1 MLTGLR
7 VRKVI
12 AALAALAATAAGVA
26 GCTLD
31 ASGAVPTVAGPDLQS
46 DIAERLTGAGEQPQS
61 VTCKDDLVG
70 EVGQTARCDVVMSP
84 TNSFEPLVTVTGV
97 DGPTIDY
104 EMKPALSQ
112 EQLERAVERLLG
124 VGGAAGSDAVACRS
138 GLIGEIGAVAVCD
151 VTTAGV
157 TLRRTAEV
165 SSVEGL
171 MMNFDLV
178 PVLTKAEV
186 EVSLLDEL
194 AAHLAARPDS
204 AVCAG
209 NLEGR
214 PGTTVDCT
222 VVVGPDSAAFTL
234 TVTAVDGTTI
244 DYSYAPKG

>member
-1 MLTGLR
+1 M
-7 VRKVI
+7 RKVI
-12 AALAALAATAAGVA
+12 GFLATLAAAAAVAA

-31 ASGAVPTVAGPDLQS
+31 ASGAVPTVAGADLQTE
-46 DIAERLTGAGEQPQS
+46 IAQRLTNAGEEPKS

-84 TNSFEPLVTVTGV
+84 TNSFEPLVMVTDV

-112 EQLERAVERLLG
+112 VQLEHAVERL
-124 VGGAAGSDAVACRS
+124 VAAGGAARSDVVACES
-138 GLIGEIGAVAVCD
+138 GLLGEIGAVALCD

-157 TLRRTAEV
+157 TVRRTAEV

-171 MMNFDLV
+171 MMNFDLI

-214 PGTTVDCT
+214 PGTTVECT
-222 VVVGPDSAAFTL
+222 VVVGPESAAFTL
-234 TVTAVDGTTI
+234 TVTAVDGTKI
-244 DYSYAPKG
+244 DYSYAPR